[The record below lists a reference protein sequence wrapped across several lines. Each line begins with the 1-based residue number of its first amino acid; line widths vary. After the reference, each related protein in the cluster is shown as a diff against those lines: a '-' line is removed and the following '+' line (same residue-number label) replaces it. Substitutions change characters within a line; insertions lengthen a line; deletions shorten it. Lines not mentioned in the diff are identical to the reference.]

1 MDVEDFC
8 VDIENWLFEPGT
20 KKYIDDKLSELIFSQ
35 WNELVDKE
43 ETVNTLFRGWTAAIV
58 GRIIDELCSDAAKWA
73 ADIDHLN
80 LSVGP
85 VTFALLG
92 DIILIVDFRRPPAY
106 DI

>member
-1 MDVEDFC
+1 
-8 VDIENWLFEPGT
+8 
-20 KKYIDDKLSELIFSQ
+20 
-35 WNELVDKE
+35 
-43 ETVNTLFRGWTAAIV
+43 
-58 GRIIDELCSDAAKWA
+58 
-73 ADIDHLN
+73 